1 MSIGG
6 VSIILILG
14 LLNMLLI
21 VFQLLS
27 GLRVLRLPMVIHRR
41 TGMALVVTALLHAVL
56 AFMAR

>member
-6 VSIILILG
+6 VSIILLLG

-41 TGMALVVTALLHAVL
+41 TGMALVVTALLHAML

>member
-1 MSIGG
+1 MNIGG

-14 LLNMLLI
+14 LVNMALL

-27 GLRVLRLPMVIHRR
+27 GLRVLRVPIAIHRR
-41 TGMALVVTALLHAVL
+41 MGILLVVIAILHATL

>member
-6 VSIILILG
+6 VSIILLLG

>member
-6 VSIILILG
+6 VSIILLLG

-41 TGMALVVTALLHAVL
+41 TGIALVVTALLHAML

>member
-41 TGMALVVTALLHAVL
+41 TGMALVVTALLHAVI

>member
-27 GLRVLRLPMVIHRR
+27 GLRVLRLPMAIHRR
-41 TGMALVVTALLHAVL
+41 AGMALVVTALLHAVL

>member
-1 MSIGG
+1 MNIGG

-14 LLNMLLI
+14 LVNMALL

-27 GLRVLRLPMVIHRR
+27 GLRVLRVPIVIHRR
-41 TGMALVVTALLHAVL
+41 AGILLVVIAILHASL